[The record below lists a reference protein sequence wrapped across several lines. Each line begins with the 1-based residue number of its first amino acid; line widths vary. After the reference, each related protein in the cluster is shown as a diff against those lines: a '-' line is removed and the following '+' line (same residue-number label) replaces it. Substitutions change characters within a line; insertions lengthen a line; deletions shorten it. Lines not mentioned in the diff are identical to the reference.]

1 MADIIAEEYNKIES
15 SISIS
20 PSSFSPPGAESY
32 VRISM
37 GSTCKNSVTYDDTVT
52 CQQVTVN
59 TNFTFTAAIEVDEG
73 ICAEGVLNTTGIVSF
88 DLKIFGQSYSSLR
101 LDLSLK
107 FLCNKHILIV
117 YFDSPDLRM

>member
-1 MADIIAEEYNKIES
+1 MLNKITLNRAAAGNIGSGGSALADIIAEEYNKIES

-37 GSTCKNSVTYDDTVT
+37 VSNCDDINTYDDTVT
-52 CQQVTVN
+52 CQKVTVN
-59 TNFTFTAAIEVDEG
+59 KIFAFTATIEVDEG
-73 ICAEGVLNTTGIVSF
+73 ICAKGVLNNTGIVSF

-101 LDLSLK
+101 LDLS
-107 FLCNKHILIV
+107 
-117 YFDSPDLRM
+117 

>member
-20 PSSFSPPGAESY
+20 PISFSPPGAESY

-37 GSTCKNSVTYDDTVT
+37 GSDCRDITTYDDTVT

-59 TNFTFTAAIEVDEG
+59 TNFTFTATIEVDEG
-73 ICAEGVLNTTGIVSF
+73 ICAEGVLNDTGIVSF

-101 LDLSLK
+101 LDLSSK
-107 FLCNKHILIV
+107 FLCNKHVLIV
-117 YFDSPDLRM
+117 YFDSPDL